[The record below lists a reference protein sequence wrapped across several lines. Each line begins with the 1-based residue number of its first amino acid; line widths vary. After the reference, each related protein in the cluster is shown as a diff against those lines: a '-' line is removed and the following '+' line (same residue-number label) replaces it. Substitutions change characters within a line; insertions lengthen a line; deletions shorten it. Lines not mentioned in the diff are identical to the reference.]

1 MGIPLTNTHSLSE
14 FQRNVK
20 AHLRKLKASGQPV
33 VLTVNGHAEV
43 VIQSAKAYQEL
54 LSDQELLG
62 TIRAISRGLQQA
74 SRGEGRPIREFL
86 QELAKE
92 YRVSLK

>member
-1 MGIPLTNTHSLSE
+1 MGIPLANIHSLSE
-14 FQRNVK
+14 FQRNVRV
-20 AHLRKLKASGQPV
+20 HLRRLKASGQPA

-54 LSDQELLG
+54 LDDQDLLG

-74 SRGEGRPIREFL
+74 RQGEGRSIREFL
-86 QELAKE
+86 QEFAKE
-92 YRVSLK
+92 HRVSLK

>member
-1 MGIPLTNTHSLSE
+1 MGIPLANIHSLSE
-14 FQRNVK
+14 FQRNVRV
-20 AHLRKLKASGQPV
+20 HLRKLKVSGQPA

-43 VIQSAKAYQEL
+43 VVQSAKAYQEL
-54 LSDQELLG
+54 LSDQELLE

-74 SRGEGRPIREFL
+74 RRGEGRPIRQFL

-92 YRVSLK
+92 HRVSLK

>member
-1 MGIPLTNTHSLSE
+1 MGIPLANIHSLSE

-20 AHLRKLKASGQPV
+20 AHVRKLKASGQPA
-33 VLTVNGHAEV
+33 VLTINGHAEV

-54 LSDQELLG
+54 LDDQELLG
-62 TIRAISRGLQQA
+62 TIRAISRGLQEA
-74 SRGEGRPIREFL
+74 RRGEGRPLREFL

-92 YRVSLK
+92 RRISLK